1 MRTVKTTIV
10 TAAVAAAIAI
20 PATAAAAATHTYD
33 NAAAPVTAPGNVLSD
48 TPWGP

>member
-10 TAAVAAAIAI
+10 TAAIAAAIAI
-20 PATAAAAATHTYD
+20 PATAVAAASHTTD
-33 NAAAPVTAPGNVLSD
+33 AAAPVTATGNVLSD